1 MMAWGIAMLALV
13 SMDAAAQ
20 RDDRQR
26 QPAATPTPSSSPSPT
41 VVATGDPRLDAAAG
55 FGAAM
60 GYAYGD
66 AAMVVPPPPQPVR
79 RRGSMAE
86 GAPQWHAVAG
96 GGGVTTT
103 STGVGIAPRARV
115 TRGTDPGTVVTT
127 TTSEFAEPAPPARSA
142 KRRATRR

>member
-1 MMAWGIAMLALV
+1 MTAWGIAVLALV
-13 SMDAAAQ
+13 STDAVAQ

-26 QPAATPTPSSSPSPT
+26 QPAATPTPSASPT
-41 VVATGDPRLDAAAG
+41 PTVAATGDPRLDAAAG

-66 AAMVVPPPPQPVR
+66 TAAFAPQPPDPVR
-79 RRGSMAE
+79 RRGSMAQ
-86 GAPQWHAVAG
+86 GAPQWHAVA

-127 TTSEFAEPAPPARSA
+127 TTSEFAEPAPPARPA
-142 KRRATRR
+142 RRRATRR